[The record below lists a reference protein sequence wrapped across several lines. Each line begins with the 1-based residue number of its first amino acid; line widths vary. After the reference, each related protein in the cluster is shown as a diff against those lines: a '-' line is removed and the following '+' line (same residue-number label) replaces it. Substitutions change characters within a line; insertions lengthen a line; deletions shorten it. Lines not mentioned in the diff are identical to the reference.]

1 MTEEWAIEATGL
13 TKSYGAVA
21 VLRGIDLAVRPG
33 TVFSLLGPNGA
44 GKTTMVRILATLVQ
58 TDSGRARV
66 AGFDVV
72 SHQHH
77 VRRRISLTGQYAAVD
92 ELQTGLEN
100 LIMMGGCAISLG
112 RRPVGGRTSSSTS
125 STWPTP
131 VAGGWRPTPAG
142 CVGGSTWPPPWSADR
157 RSSSSTSRARAST
170 SAADKGC
177 GTSSPD

>member
-77 VRRRISLTGQYAAVD
+77 VRRRISPIITASRDAIIGRQMTRMTSTAVMRRRRWIW
-92 ELQTGLEN
+92 TR
-100 LIMMGGCAISLG
+100 SWT
-112 RRPVGGRTSSSTS
+112 RRPTATTS
-125 STWPTP
+125 
-131 VAGGWRPTPAG
+131 
-142 CVGGSTWPPPWSADR
+142 
-157 RSSSSTSRARAST
+157 
-170 SAADKGC
+170 
-177 GTSSPD
+177 